1 MMEMVFP
8 IRRGRFFSP
17 PEGMAAGVPKG
28 VLKGRRGFLRRRY
41 FFHDGNDLRL
51 LERGAAD
58 VLRVAFFRAVYTGV
72 SGLP

>member
-1 MMEMVFP
+1 
-8 IRRGRFFSP
+8 
-17 PEGMAAGVPKG
+17 MAAGVPKG

-41 FFHDGNDLRL
+41 FFHDGNGLRL
-51 LERGAAD
+51 LECGAAD